1 MEAMN
6 VLRLE
11 KGFITHAEIDGRATA
26 YDVGMQKMLS
36 EKKDFI
42 GNKMAQRPGLLD
54 PNRERMVGLKSTG
67 PQSSLSAG
75 SLLFNTDDEPL
86 ADNSQGHISSVAFS
100 PIENC
105 YIGLAFVKRG
115 PERSGEKIKAVN
127 FLTNIEMNCEI
138 CPLPFY
144 DPDGKKIRA

>member
-1 MEAMN
+1 
-6 VLRLE
+6 
-11 KGFITHAEIDGRATA
+11 
-26 YDVGMQKMLS
+26 
-36 EKKDFI
+36 
-42 GNKMAQRPGLLD
+42 
-54 PNRERMVGLKSTG
+54 MVGLKSTG

-100 PIENC
+100 PIKNC
-105 YIGLAFVKRG
+105 YIGLAFLKRG

-127 FLTNIEMNCEI
+127 FLTNIELNCEI